1 MRTTES
7 GLKLNAL
14 KKTLGKAWLEID
26 PRALGLFRIAFVL
39 LCIGDVLRRFKYI
52 DVFYSNDGVLS
63 NHFSLFAPTFRSHIS
78 LLSGFSSTAEVTLFF
93 IISIFIL
100 AMYTIGYK
108 TRLFK
113 ILSWLVIISIHGRNP
128 LLTNGGDVVM
138 TIWWLWT
145 IWLPQGQRFSIDALL
160 VSLRE
165 GADRRPDLLDKRPQ
179 PSLIPIRSFAL
190 LMVLWQLAIIYFF
203 NAVHKSGATWM
214 DGTAIGY
221 CLEQDRIVTPL
232 GLWVKAH
239 LPLAFTQML
248 TWGTLVIEGAA
259 PILLLSPYGTKWC
272 RRIIIIGL
280 VGLHGGIILLTNVGF
295 FSPVMMVSYILL
307 LGRADIDLLERTLR
321 KIQGQKLKVW
331 FDDECGVCFRFARI
345 SARLD
350 RLNLIQWYGSTLS
363 EERPSG
369 MPTDEYERLRGLTII
384 VESDDGQKRWLAHQG
399 IGRIICA
406 LPCGWLVGWVFL
418 TPGLHLVFKPFY
430 YAFAER
436 RHKISALMGFG
447 QCGITPIQ
455 IDGPAQ
461 GTLSAP
467 PSRLATSLMNLYFGF
482 FLVATTSQMLHENR
496 YMHKK
501 VLKET
506 LGIDYKQ
513 PKFLANTVQYFR
525 IFQGWSMFAPDAP
538 RNDGWLVIDV
548 EKSDGTHVD
557 PQTNQAP
564 NFTTAHS
571 SNVSWDQFW
580 GSYSTRI
587 AKGRK
592 KRYRKEFLQWI
603 RNSRIDRL
611 HLKAGERV
619 KSVKIW
625 WVSDRSPKPKSGN
638 EPKPNPKKL
647 IAEYPTK

>member
-1 MRTTES
+1 MAAR
-7 GLKLNAL
+7 
-14 KKTLGKAWLEID
+14 D
-26 PRALGLFRIAFVL
+26 HL
-39 LCIGDVLRRFKYI
+39 L
-52 DVFYSNDGVLS
+52 
-63 NHFSLFAPTFRSHIS
+63 
-78 LLSGFSSTAEVTLFF
+78 
-93 IISIFIL
+93 
-100 AMYTIGYK
+100 
-108 TRLFK
+108 
-113 ILSWLVIISIHGRNP
+113 
-128 LLTNGGDVVM
+128 
-138 TIWWLWT
+138 
-145 IWLPQGQRFSIDALL
+145 
-160 VSLRE
+160 
-165 GADRRPDLLDKRPQ
+165 
-179 PSLIPIRSFAL
+179 
-190 LMVLWQLAIIYFF
+190 F

-214 DGTAIGY
+214 DGTAIGVV
-221 CLEQDRIVTPL
+221 LSKTIVTPL

-239 LPLAFTQML
+239 LPCVYSNAHL
-248 TWGTLVIEGAA
+248 GY
-259 PILLLSPYGTKWC
+259 PSC
-272 RRIIIIGL
+272 RRRRADFASL
-280 VGLHGGIILLTNVGF
+280 SLWDQMVSQNHHYWAYRSSGGIILLTNVGF

-418 TPGLHLVFKPFY
+418 TPGLHLIFKPFY

-461 GTLSAP
+461 GTLSVP

-501 VLKET
+501 VLKES

-538 RNDGWLVIDV
+538 RSDGWLVIDV

-564 NFTTAHS
+564 NFTTANS

-580 GSYSTRI
+580 GS
-587 AKGRK
+587 
-592 KRYRKEFLQWI
+592 
-603 RNSRIDRL
+603 
-611 HLKAGERV
+611 
-619 KSVKIW
+619 
-625 WVSDRSPKPKSGN
+625 
-638 EPKPNPKKL
+638 
-647 IAEYPTK
+647 